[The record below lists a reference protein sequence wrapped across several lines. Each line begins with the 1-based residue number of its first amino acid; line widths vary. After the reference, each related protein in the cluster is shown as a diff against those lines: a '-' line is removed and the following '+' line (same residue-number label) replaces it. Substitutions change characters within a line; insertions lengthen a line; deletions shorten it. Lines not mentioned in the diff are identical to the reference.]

1 MKTLKN
7 ITSVLLLSVVVF
19 TTSCRKDRDN
29 LDDTSVAS
37 DHEQSETMSND
48 VMNIADNAAK
58 TGSAGFRTSEATEV
72 FDGLSQCATVTHDT
86 TVDPLDPLKKLIIDF
101 GPTNCLC
108 ADGRY
113 RRGKILVT
121 YTGRYFETGS
131 VKTMTFEE
139 FYRNDNNLKGTR
151 TITNN
156 GLDANGSMHWTVN
169 EQNMIITKS
178 NGKVVTR
185 NSVRTRTMI
194 AGYDTPTWTDDVYEI
209 TGSASGVNGNGISYT
224 ANITKAL
231 RRALSCKW
239 IDSGIIEIT
248 PEGKATRTVD
258 FGNGNCDDQATV
270 SVKNRSRNI
279 TLN

>member
-1 MKTLKN
+1 MKTLKK
-7 ITSVLLLSVVVF
+7 ICSVMLLSSVVLF
-19 TTSCRKDRDN
+19 TSCRKDRD
-29 LDDTSVAS
+29 DYTDTTSAS
-37 DHEQSETMSND
+37 DNEQSETMSND

-72 FDGLSQCATVTHDT
+72 YEGLSQCATVTHDT
-86 TVDPLDPLKKLIIDF
+86 LLSPKSLIIDF

-121 YTGRYFETGS
+121 YNGRYFETGS

-139 FYRNDNNLKGTR
+139 FYRNDNKLEGTR

-156 GLDANGSMHWTVN
+156 GLDANGRMNWTVN
-169 EQNMIITKS
+169 EQNIKITRS
-178 NGKVVTR
+178 NGNVHTR
-185 NSVRTRTMI
+185 NSVRTRTII
-194 AGYDTPTWTDDVYEI
+194 AGNDTPTWTDDVYEI
-209 TGSASGVNGNGISYT
+209 TGTSSGVNAKGLNYT

>member
-1 MKTLKN
+1 
-7 ITSVLLLSVVVF
+7 
-19 TTSCRKDRDN
+19 
-29 LDDTSVAS
+29 
-37 DHEQSETMSND
+37 MSND

-72 FDGLSQCATVTHDT
+72 FDGLSQCATVTHDSISNPKSL
-86 TVDPLDPLKKLIIDF
+86 VIDF

-156 GLDANGSMHWTVN
+156 GLDANGRMNWTVN

-231 RRALSCKW
+231 RRALSCRW
-239 IDSGIIEIT
+239 IDSGTIEIT

-258 FGNGNCDDQATV
+258 FGSGTCDDQATV
-270 SVKNRSRNI
+270 SVRNRSRNI

>member
-1 MKTLKN
+1 MKTFKN
-7 ITSVLLLSVVVF
+7 ISSVILLVGVVMLA
-19 TTSCRKDRDN
+19 SCRKDRD
-29 LDDTSVAS
+29 DYTDTTSAS
-37 DHEQSETMSND
+37 DNEQSETMSND

-58 TGSAGFRTSEATEV
+58 TGSAGFRTSEAVEV
-72 FDGLSQCATVTHDT
+72 FDALSQCATVTHDSLSNPRSL
-86 TVDPLDPLKKLIIDF
+86 VVDF
-101 GPTNCLC
+101 GATNCLC

-121 YTGRYFETGS
+121 YTGRYFEIGS
-131 VKTMTFEE
+131 IKTMTFEE
-139 FYRNDNNLKGTR
+139 FYRNDNKMEGTR

-156 GLDANGSMHWTVN
+156 GLDANGRMNWTVN
-169 EQNMIITKS
+169 EQNIKITRS
-178 NGKVVTR
+178 NGNVHTR
-185 NSVRTRTMI
+185 NSVRTRTII
-194 AGYDTPTWTDDVYEI
+194 AGSDTPTWTDDVYEI
-209 TGSASGVNGNGISYT
+209 TGSASGVNARGINYT

-239 IDSGIIEIT
+239 IDSGTIEIT